1 MFKEV
6 KCVPYERVLNLIEAY
21 EELGKF
27 KAGTRS
33 YIEVSQDIQVMKS
46 GLKWFSE
53 REDYTIIIKT
63 GDER

>member
-21 EELGKF
+21 EELLKY
-27 KAGTRS
+27 KLGTCS
-33 YIEVSQDIQVMKS
+33 YIEKAQDIQVMQS